1 MLARRQ
7 KSLKTIS
14 RNFPKGLQNTRFW
27 FHEDFSISFT
37 FFIYPQRLWCA
48 FQHYFWYHEICIKYL
63 SCRAHVIL
71 DQQANSSA
79 HEAGPL
85 LCTTSEMSAAFSRFA
100 ATSKRRILTSCRE
113 TSGVSSLLLGF
124 SHTCCLLLVNKWKE
138 SKNQFSE
145 ITSLCCVNHPT

>member
-1 MLARRQ
+1 MNARTSWKKLWNDFTKFSKRPS
-7 KSLKTIS
+7 KHS
-14 RNFPKGLQNTRFW
+14 FW
-27 FHEDFSISFT
+27 FHEISSINLTFS
-37 FFIYPQRLWCA
+37 FIDIHHPHRIWCA
-48 FQHYFWYHEICIKYL
+48 FVYFFWYHEICIKYL

-138 SKNQFSE
+138 SKN
-145 ITSLCCVNHPT
+145 